1 MLPSCLSLGGVLRGG
16 VSSPGVRVVKQQIRL
31 SILAAASR
39 RPTCPEPS
47 RTPAGPSGVSEGGP
61 EAREA
66 GSGCQVSIS
75 APSPDLF
82 FHGAS
87 PAPIPWQWDA
97 TIPACLPL
105 PFGTKFKHW
114 QYQPLPLRVGWLESP
129 AQNSCERQILRAAVG
144 KFTAPLTTRC
154 AYLAE
159 GGPVVFSSDEKADRA
174 STTTCS
180 GREKEWPNRGVQGT
194 CRLWAGI
201 LGNVPFPRPEPLLS
215 HSWSCPHLRMH
226 SHLGMFRKTFRA
238 WPRRLCVGGV
248 GSLGLPAWAWSSGH

>member
-16 VSSPGVRVVKQQIRL
+16 VLSPGVRVVKQQIRL
-31 SILAAASR
+31 SILAAASQC
-39 RPTCPEPS
+39 PTCPEPS
-47 RTPAGPSGVSEGGP
+47 RTPAGPSGGGEGGP

-159 GGPVVFSSDEKADRA
+159 GGPVVFSSDENGRA
-174 STTTCS
+174 PQLAQGERRNGQTEEYRERAAS
-180 GREKEWPNRGVQGT
+180 GQGF
-194 CRLWAGI
+194 WGM
-201 LGNVPFPRPEPLLS
+201 
-215 HSWSCPHLRMH
+215 CPSPDQSRCCHIPGAALI
-226 SHLGMFRKTFRA
+226 
-238 WPRRLCVGGV
+238 
-248 GSLGLPAWAWSSGH
+248 